1 MFRLKGRASVFKL
14 LMGPKID
21 IVKPKLATNPPY
33 ISSRTYT
40 FDFENPNKRHVGKH
54 VSHDAPWLSV
64 GLDLHYMGGL
74 LATKLCNVRISHRR
88 EITAIHLVLL
98 DFQRFQAPSPER
110 VLGVNCGAYC
120 PAFFFK
126 QTSTPIGA
134 YSSSVGPHLR
144 IGHLRRPWSLAALV
158 NHVK

>member
-21 IVKPKLATNPPY
+21 IVKPKLATNPLY

-54 VSHDAPWLSV
+54 VSHDAPWPSGTGSALHGWPLGNKTLQCSHLTPKGNNSNPSCTPRLPTVSSSV
-64 GLDLHYMGGL
+64 
-74 LATKLCNVRISHRR
+74 TR
-88 EITAIHLVLL
+88 E
-98 DFQRFQAPSPER
+98 
-110 VLGVNCGAYC
+110 GVNCSAYC